1 MAAEQSFGPPG
12 LGTSVGEMSSRLM
25 DILAGI
31 EQLAKIE
38 AEVET
43 DAKNLEKYI
52 KASATTCRNLFQVI
66 GKIMEQEPL

>member
-12 LGTSVGEMSSRLM
+12 LGSSVGEMSSRLM
-25 DILAGI
+25 DILAGM

-43 DAKNLEKYI
+43 DVGNLEAYI
-52 KASATTCRNLFQVI
+52 KESATTCRKLFYII
-66 GKIMEQEPL
+66 GKTMEQ